1 MGVSVQPHV
10 AELENKYSENDD
22 VLDKVGTYD
31 SNTNQDEDEN
41 ADVCRILPL

>member
-1 MGVSVQPHV
+1 VQPHV

-22 VLDKVGTYD
+22 VLDKVGTAD
-31 SNTNQDEDEN
+31 SDTNQEDEDEN